1 MDMASHLN
9 SMDVIVDEVIDL
21 VADVTGFTSIEI
33 KSNWRKREVVLAR
46 FIVIYLV
53 REMYGNSVTLGTI
66 GKCLGGR
73 DHSTIIHAINT
84 LEDLIECGDKITLR
98 MLSLCLEKHK
108 ENNFIIP
115 AKLDPYMMSHLN
127 LQACV

>member
-1 MDMASHLN
+1 MASHIN
-9 SMDVIVDEVIDL
+9 SMDIIVDEVIDL
-21 VADVTGFTSIEI
+21 VAEVTGFTSIEI

-53 REMYGNSVTLGTI
+53 REMYGSSVTLVTL

-73 DHSTIIHAINT
+73 DHSTVIHAINT
-84 LEDLIECGDKITLR
+84 LNDWINTKDRLAIRTLNA
-98 MLSLCLEKHK
+98 CVEKHK